1 MHLEYIL
8 EDETRKAEM
17 GLRAKETAYLYSTWN
32 FCTMA
37 ERLYKE
43 VMNRQER
50 EKEAS
55 VWAHR
60 VYNRILW
67 NRKGILK
74 RGA

>member
-37 ERLYKE
+37 ESLYKE
-43 VMNRQER
+43 VLKRQEQR
-50 EKEAS
+50 KKLPYGHIEFITEFYGTEK
-55 VWAHR
+55 
-60 VYNRILW
+60 
-67 NRKGILK
+67 GC
-74 RGA
+74 